1 MNQAALLEK
10 FRRESLATASP
21 AKLLTMLY
29 DRLLLDLDRATAAI
43 ETGDRAATNEQL
55 SHAQQIVHELRCNLD
70 VDAWDGAPRLME
82 FYHYLYQQL
91 IKANVALDA
100 AVVAECRSLVEPL
113 RAAWHQAAAET
124 PAPTAPT
131 ASFG

>member
-43 ETGDRAATNEQL
+43 ETGDRGAANEQL

-70 VDAWDGAPRLME
+70 VEAWDGAPQLMGL
-82 FYHYLYQQL
+82 YHYLYERL
-91 IKANVALDA
+91 VKANVALDA
-100 AVVAECRSLVEPL
+100 DVVAECRTLIEPL
-113 RAAWHQAAAET
+113 RGAWHQAAAAT
-124 PAPTAPT
+124 PSDNGPAA
-131 ASFG
+131 AFG